1 MELLQ
6 KSPWWAAT
14 LLTIS
19 VLADCY
25 QSFNPRGYGYKDVSQ
40 AQSVKQSAEPT
51 RPTTVLVKC
60 HEDSLEVVVKADL
73 FDMGIL
79 VDGSDLHLGSNS
91 MRSKGV
97 EDSCSAVPTRE
108 AEFSIFAHLTAC
120 GTELAFTEKELV
132 YSNIL
137 SYSPAPSSGVVR
149 LDSVVI
155 PVECHY
161 GKYAVDSAALVP
173 IWIPFASTSTAEDH
187 LQFSLRLITKDWPS
201 QWGSNAYFLGETIHL
216 EAAVAMSNH
225 MPLRVYVDH
234 CVATATPDADS
245 NPRHNFIEFYG
256 CLTDAQLTGS
266 NSRYMP
272 RIQDDKLHIMLDAF
286 RFYQEDANMA
296 NGNDQACRSCAVS
309 KRFEEPTAPMTT
321 TNTTTPKLNPSSFR
335 VRPGQRREQ
344 LQKVEPRSKK
354 PYSGVWRRG
363 TDTTEVEP
371 DYHLGA
377 PDCCPYSGS
386 ITLETVSTTLCPI
399 MTLGEIVDS
408 RGSPSQRA
416 AGGYN
421 CASRHLYWHTSIGLR
436 CFYSL
441 WKIGLRCFYSLWNI
455 GLRCFYSL
463 WKIGLRCFY
472 SLWNIGLRCF
482 YSLWKIG
489 LRCFYSLWKIGL
501 RCFYSLW
508 NIGLR
513 CFHSLWNIG
522 LRCFYSLW
530 NIGLRCFHSLWNI
543 GLRCFYS
550 LWNIGLRCFY
560 SLWNIGLR
568 CFYSLWKIGLRCFYS
583 LWNIG
588 LRCFHSL
595 WKIGLRC
602 FYSLWNI
609 GLRCFHSLWNIGLR
623 CFHSLWNIGLRC
635 FYSLW
640 NIGLRCFYSLW
651 KIGLRCFHSL
661 WKIGLRC
668 FHSPFNIGC

>member
-149 LDSVVI
+149 LDSAVI

-161 GKYAVDSAALVP
+161 GKRYAVDSAALVP

-201 QWGSNAYFLGETIHL
+201 ERGSNAYFLGETIHL

-286 RFYQEDANMA
+286 RFYQDDANMIFITCHLKA
-296 NGNDQACRSCAVS
+296 VPTMFAVNSKSRACSFIENRWRSADGNDQACRSCAVS

-363 TDTTEVEP
+363 TDTTEEWSQTTI
-371 DYHLGA
+371 LG
-377 PDCCPYSGS
+377 PLIVVP
-386 ITLETVSTTLCPI
+386 TQEVSPWKL
-399 MTLGEIVDS
+399 
-408 RGSPSQRA
+408 SPQ
-416 AGGYN
+416 
-421 CASRHLYWHTSIGLR
+421 
-436 CFYSL
+436 
-441 WKIGLRCFYSLWNI
+441 
-455 GLRCFYSL
+455 
-463 WKIGLRCFY
+463 
-472 SLWNIGLRCF
+472 
-482 YSLWKIG
+482 
-489 LRCFYSLWKIGL
+489 
-501 RCFYSLW
+501 
-508 NIGLR
+508 
-513 CFHSLWNIG
+513 HSA
-522 LRCFYSLW
+522 R
-530 NIGLRCFHSLWNI
+530 
-543 GLRCFYS
+543 
-550 LWNIGLRCFY
+550 
-560 SLWNIGLR
+560 
-568 CFYSLWKIGLRCFYS
+568 
-583 LWNIG
+583 
-588 LRCFHSL
+588 
-595 WKIGLRC
+595 
-602 FYSLWNI
+602 
-609 GLRCFHSLWNIGLR
+609 
-623 CFHSLWNIGLRC
+623 
-635 FYSLW
+635 
-640 NIGLRCFYSLW
+640 
-651 KIGLRCFHSL
+651 
-661 WKIGLRC
+661 
-668 FHSPFNIGC
+668 